1 MRSEMMPGGW
11 KRDVEAY
18 LRSDERAA
26 FRAAKAMLEDTYHE
40 NLHPVELFSLR
51 EFFDLMLDPRWEG
64 QATAIDDYFDKSRF
78 CFSLPYVMWDAY
90 NLWSL
95 AGADDI
101 VDMLNEEGY
110 LDDMQYGRGKLNPA
124 DYGLDRIPARKP
136 AASKSRKA
144 AATRKALAKK
154 PTTRKAPARRK
165 TTGARR

>member
-110 LDDMQYGRGKLNPA
+110 LEDMQYGRGRLDPA
-124 DYGLDRIPARKP
+124 RYGLDRIPARKP
-136 AASKSRKA
+136 TASKSRKA
-144 AATRKALAKK
+144 PAKR
-154 PTTRKAPARRK
+154 PTARKAPAKRTTAKRK
-165 TTGARR
+165 AAGARR